1 MPPINRSSDET
12 SHQGLGDSPDATL
25 PHKTLPLARSSNRL
39 ELNSQ
44 AELNLP
50 GSSPAEQVINYSEAA
65 PSEGCPWYAVVL
77 NVEYVEELRSELHT
91 EPFRD
96 RDILHE

>member
-1 MPPINRSSDET
+1 M
-12 SHQGLGDSPDATL
+12 L
-25 PHKTLPLARSSNRL
+25 PHKTEPLTRSGNRL

-50 GSSPAEQVINYSEAA
+50 GSSSAGEATNYSEVAA
-65 PSEGCPWYAVVL
+65 PEGCPWQAIVL
-77 NVEYVEELRSELHT
+77 NVEYVEELGSELHM

-96 RDILHE
+96 RNILHE